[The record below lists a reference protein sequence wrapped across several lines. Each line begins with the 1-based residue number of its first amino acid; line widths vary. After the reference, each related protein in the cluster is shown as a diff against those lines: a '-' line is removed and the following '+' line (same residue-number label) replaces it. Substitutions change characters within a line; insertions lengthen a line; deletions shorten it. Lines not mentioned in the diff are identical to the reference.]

1 MTTDYTAQ
9 INALSQA
16 IQFQPASA
24 SDISNFNAGL
34 NSGSLTLAG
43 VQSLLELEPYTTNYV
58 NPVIREYQAAF
69 GRVPDQAGLKFW
81 VGAIAANSSALS
93 TLGTTFANS
102 AEFNTKYGA
111 TATTVASVALVG
123 ELYANVLG
131 RPGDSAGIT
140 FWASSGLNAAQL
152 LTAFAQSPE
161 FITDTTTAVTNYE
174 NLEAAGTPATTG
186 SLFSLAPPPAGQTFT
201 LTTGVDNINSTG
213 ANDIVVGTLALS
225 GATLNAGDQI
235 AMNGGTLK
243 IVDTNTTPNTNELA
257 GVNITGPFKFNVQD
271 IAAPEGYDFLAAS
284 GITAVQSTNSLMTV
298 SFTNL
303 AAGASVTASGSGT
316 TATLLNFS
324 MASASSA
331 VTVGFDS
338 GVNGLTIA
346 DNGTSPVPTALT
358 INSTGA
364 ANGTAAKPDVVNLQE
379 TVGKLTSVTINAA
392 TNLVAGFDSS
402 TQSLTTA
409 AADFAAAGAALKVSG
424 IATSVDLTRGNQGV
438 YSTIDASG
446 LTNGGLTVASD
457 SVLTSFKGGAGNNTL
472 LGTAISASATSIN
485 GGAGVNTLGAGLV
498 TLSNAAI
505 FSNWQ
510 NLDITSLNAA
520 GVATVDAKLLTA
532 DTGGISGV
540 VTNSTDSGS
549 VNAKILDLNS
559 AATLTLGGQGVTDT
573 AITLSHLS
581 GTVNTLAVT
590 FADASASAGNNILTT
605 LTSTGD
611 ATVSIASGGS
621 ASGTTNAI
629 TTYNE
634 TDNNPTATAITI
646 TGANNFTLGGV
657 HTDTSALGTLASGN
671 TVASSLTSIN
681 ASGVTGAAG
690 VTITAGL
697 TDVGGL
703 GGTITYTGL
712 TITGSSGGV
721 DNIENDALN
730 GTITLGNGG
739 TALTA
744 GNITSA
750 TVTNTGATVNFGT
763 GYDNATITAAHYAG
777 VAGSTAQAVTVNGA
791 ISNSHD
797 TINVHSFQT
806 TLTTVTDYSTSSL
819 VTAAGLSLASA
830 EGNVANAI
838 GSNNVGYFVSGTNE
852 YIVATG
858 ATAFSGAA
866 VNSYSTTV
874 NDVVITVTGGAFHH
888 ITDVGGVLTLA

>member
-81 VGAIAANSSALS
+81 VGAIAANPSALS
-93 TLGTTFANS
+93 SLGTTFASS
-102 AEFNTKYGA
+102 AEFNTRYGA
-111 TATTVASVALVG
+111 NATTPAGVALVG

-140 FWASSGLNAAQL
+140 FWANSGLNAAQL

-213 ANDIVVGTLALS
+213 ANDTVLGTLAPS

-243 IVDTNTTPNTNELA
+243 ITDTNTASPNELA
-257 GVNITGPFKFNVQD
+257 GVNITGAFKFNVQD
-271 IAAPEGYDFLAAS
+271 VAATQTYDFTAAS
-284 GITAVQSTNSLMTV
+284 GITAVQSTNSVQIV
-298 SFTNL
+298 SFNNL
-303 AAGASVTASGSGT
+303 AAGASVTASGAGT
-316 TATLLNFS
+316 TATTLNFS

-338 GVNGLTIA
+338 GVNGLTIVDIGPSA
-346 DNGTSPVPTALT
+346 VPTALT

-392 TNLVAGFDSS
+392 TNLVAGFDSI

-424 IATSVDLTRGNQGV
+424 TATSVDLTRGNQGV

-485 GGAGVNTLGAGLV
+485 GGAAGVDNVLSSSLINTTNLG
-498 TLSNAAI
+498 I
-505 FSNWQ
+505 FQNWQ
-510 NLDITSLNAA
+510 ILDVTNNTNSAHNIDTA
-520 GVATVDAKLLTA
+520 LLTA
-532 DTGGISGV
+532 NGGVMTGVQI
-540 VTNSTDSGS
+540 NSTD
-549 VNAKILDLNS
+549 
-559 AATLTLGGQGVTDT
+559 T
-573 AITLSHLS
+573 
-581 GTVNTLAVT
+581 GTVATTVQHLAANATISLQGHGQADLGLTVTHMSAGPNTLAVT
-590 FADASASAGNNILTT
+590 FADGGANAADVNT
-605 LTSTGD
+605 LTSLTSSTD
-611 ATVSIASGGS
+611 TTMSIVSGGATAGQANVIGS
-621 ASGTTNAI
+621 I
-629 TTYNE
+629 LE
-634 TDNNPTATAITI
+634 TDNVLTTITI
-646 TGANNFTLGGV
+646 TGANALSIGGV
-657 HTDTSALGTLASGN
+657 ATNSGASAGAASTLTLIDASGD
-671 TVASSLTSIN
+671 
-681 ASGVTGAAG
+681 TGG
-690 VTITAGL
+690 VTITAGAPSAFA
-697 TDVGGL
+697 
-703 GGTITYTGL
+703 TYTGL
-712 TITGSSGGV
+712 VIKGGTGA
-721 DNIENDALN
+721 DNITNNAASGVVIEQNHAGDV
-730 GTITLGNGG
+730 ITLGGKAASG
-739 TALTA
+739 T
-744 GNITSA
+744 
-750 TVTNTGATVNFGT
+750 FGT
-763 GYDNATITAAHYAG
+763 GANDIGTANGVNDSFTFGAGATGQVVIGAGADVATVATPEQTNVTGALAGFKIDLHLQAGAVNTITNETVAVVSSGATSVVGAEDAAINAWHAQGEVYFTFGGDEYVVGIHTAETSISAGDAVVHLVGVSFTGLTAAAG
-777 VAGSTAQAVTVNGA
+777 VVTL
-791 ISNSHD
+791 H
-797 TINVHSFQT
+797 
-806 TLTTVTDYSTSSL
+806 
-819 VTAAGLSLASA
+819 
-830 EGNVANAI
+830 
-838 GSNNVGYFVSGTNE
+838 
-852 YIVATG
+852 
-858 ATAFSGAA
+858 
-866 VNSYSTTV
+866 
-874 NDVVITVTGGAFHH
+874 
-888 ITDVGGVLTLA
+888 